1 MVLAEAIR
9 EAYGDIFVLESKPGE
24 NDKDLIAG
32 KYKSTYKLS
41 DIVADRAAR
50 TFLGRGLN

>member
-1 MVLAEAIR
+1 MVLAEATR

-41 DIVADRAAR
+41 DIVADRPALPR
-50 TFLGRGLN
+50 